1 MNHCDPVRLLPLST
15 VHTCA
20 FRRHLPKEKHTLTSV
35 FAWAIPRLREPVL
48 MSKYLCCS
56 VSKTLLNS
64 HFYSQAEW
72 KTRSC
77 AAASLPSGT
86 DFKVPKAQKKK
97 KKTTQGGAIWHR
109 AAGSR
114 RCDMGTSV
122 TKNFL
127 PPWNSVDMEPL
138 WRAAVDTSFC
148 RPFFPGFAQQLWVF
162 TLKYTL

>member
-97 KKTTQGGAIWHR
+97 KKQHR
-109 AAGSR
+109 AEPFGIEPPGR
-114 RCDMGTSV
+114 VGV
-122 TKNFL
+122 T
-127 PPWNSVDMEPL
+127 WGPL
-138 WRAAVDTSFC
+138 LQRTSFPPEIVWTWNRC
-148 RPFFPGFAQQLWVF
+148 GEPQSIPHFAVHFFPVLLNNCGSSL
-162 TLKYTL
+162 